1 MTIGRGNSN
10 LHSPSDYIKLLS
22 IRFIQLDLDTLFIVW
37 RCEKVT
43 LQAHLS
49 GAFCV
54 VTQSRWN
61 PIAPSF
67 HHKNH
72 SEICD
77 LSVNKYWGTGSEVES
92 VGKFG
97 TRYIIHAL
105 YY

>member
-1 MTIGRGNSN
+1 MKIVIFVYVSD
-10 LHSPSDYIKLLS
+10 LFYIPSYCDKLKIIKLHDS
-22 IRFIQLDLDTLFIVW
+22 IWVDFVVAQ
-37 RCEKVT
+37 CEKVT
-43 LQAHLS
+43 LQAHLY

-77 LSVNKYWGTGSEVES
+77 LSVNKYWGTGS
-92 VGKFG
+92 
-97 TRYIIHAL
+97 YIIDEECCNFAK
-105 YY
+105 